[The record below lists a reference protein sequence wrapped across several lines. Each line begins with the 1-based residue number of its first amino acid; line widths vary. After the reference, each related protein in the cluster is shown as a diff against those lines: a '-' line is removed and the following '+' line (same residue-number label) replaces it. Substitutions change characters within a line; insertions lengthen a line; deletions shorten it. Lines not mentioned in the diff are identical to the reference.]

1 MATQTEQAT
10 KTEVATD
17 TDDKEL
23 TLVTAEEVSKGLPMI
38 VAEDIK
44 GDDASPEILKQADD
58 LVAKLIA
65 IEPNDVESQ
74 KEHSGAVQAL
84 AAKTEKELARKSAML
99 KEPLRNL
106 VKDADDGGNVA
117 TSLLSLQSEV
127 TKINPNRVDFDM
139 TGIRRLLSKLPFVG
153 TPVANWF
160 AKYQSVEQ
168 VIGDI
173 INSLKD
179 GKARLERDNITLN
192 DDQMAMRS
200 LLDDLQNY
208 IKFGQVVD
216 KKLVEKLESGKID
229 EKRKAF
235 LEDEVLFPL
244 RQRIVDL
251 QQQLAVNQ
259 QGILT
264 SETIIRNNKELIR
277 GVNRSL
283 NVTIT
288 ALQTAATLAV
298 ALQHQKQVL
307 KGVQAVTDTT
317 NDLIV
322 QTSEQLKTQGVEI
335 QKQASSAALDVEKLK
350 IAFNNVDSALKDIS
364 EFRRKALPQLEN
376 SIQEMD
382 GLTEK
387 MEESIKKMD
396 EGTKIRKEFTIELE
410 N

>member
-376 SIQEMD
+376 SNQEMD